1 MRLKGA
7 EIVVECLIE
16 NGTDIIFGYPGGA
29 VIPIYDALYDRKD
42 RIKHILTSHEQGAAH
57 AADGYAR
64 VKKKTGVCIAT
75 SGPGATNLVTGIATA
90 YMDSTPMVAIT
101 GNVSTDL
108 IGKDS
113 FQEVDILGITMPI
126 TKHNYQVTKA
136 EDIARTIRE
145 AFIIAETGRP
155 GPVLVDITKDAL
167 MNECE
172 FEESLPEERI
182 KELRAVVGIDKC
194 NPKIVKEITES
205 VEYAVKLIEERT
217 NTVELSQKSV
227 FVLKDDVREKYARY
241 YVENVF
247 EELKEPG
254 EWYLNKKTGMLYY
267 IPKEGEDPENTEVI
281 VPYLEHILILQ
292 GSPEEGRYIHNVGF
306 TGIQFSFTENDR
318 TEVLYTREDKERWLQ
333 AAFDVSAAI
342 HVMGAKEC
350 SFRECKVNRTGGYG
364 IELSYGCT
372 DNLIAGNEISDMGA
386 GGIKI
391 NGADA
396 NGPACKRTGKNKITD
411 NRIFNGGHIFHSGV
425 GICSMHSFKNIIAHN
440 DIQDLYYSGISCGW
454 IWGYHDNISR
464 ENIIDKNHIHHLGKG
479 LLSDMGGIYLLGI
492 QPGTVVRGNLIH
504 DIEKCNYGGWA
515 IYTDEGCSHVLIE
528 NNICYD
534 TNSQVFDQHYGREN
548 IVRNNIFAFGEEGVV
563 RLLRN
568 EGHKQFSFYRNILIT
583 NGKPVFI
590 GTQEKVL
597 EKGNFFSDLNLFYD
611 MSQKEPFCWI
621 QKGYSFKEFSDE
633 DKIMMRQ
640 WNDLDYDRHSLI
652 CDPLFKDIQNRD
664 FALHSNSPAFDLGF
678 QPIDNS
684 DAGPREDYENS
695 LHLDKKTDEE
705 WRA

>member
-1 MRLKGA
+1 MKTTDLYVSLTGNDTWSGKLMKANKEGTDGPLATLQGALKTVREQRAKEKTDAPFCIWMDDGYYELDKPVIFTDSDSQIDVCA
-7 EIVVECLIE
+7 YPGKRPVLSGGRKISGWKVGEISGIKMWYTYIPEAASGKWHFKQLFVNGERRYPDRYPKEGWHYIE
-16 NGTDIIFGYPGGA
+16 SVPGVDFRSSLLNGTDRFVCKEGDIKPWTNMEDVTV
-29 VIPIYDALYDRKD
+29 VILHYW
-42 RIKHILTSHEQGAAH
+42 T
-57 AADGYAR
+57 
-64 VKKKTGVCIAT
+64 
-75 SGPGATNLVTGIATA
+75 
-90 YMDSTPMVAIT
+90 
-101 GNVSTDL
+101 
-108 IGKDS
+108 
-113 FQEVDILGITMPI
+113 
-126 TKHNYQVTKA
+126 
-136 EDIARTIRE
+136 
-145 AFIIAETGRP
+145 
-155 GPVLVDITKDAL
+155 
-167 MNECE
+167 
-172 FEESLPEERI
+172 EERI
-182 KELRAVVGIDKC
+182 NIKSFD
-194 NPKIVKEITES
+194 
-205 VEYAVKLIEERT
+205 ERT

-464 ENIIDKNHIHHLGKG
+464 ENIIEKNHIHHLGKG

-590 GTQEKVL
+590 GAQEKVL

>member
-1 MRLKGA
+1 
-7 EIVVECLIE
+7 
-16 NGTDIIFGYPGGA
+16 
-29 VIPIYDALYDRKD
+29 
-42 RIKHILTSHEQGAAH
+42 
-57 AADGYAR
+57 
-64 VKKKTGVCIAT
+64 
-75 SGPGATNLVTGIATA
+75 
-90 YMDSTPMVAIT
+90 
-101 GNVSTDL
+101 
-108 IGKDS
+108 
-113 FQEVDILGITMPI
+113 
-126 TKHNYQVTKA
+126 
-136 EDIARTIRE
+136 
-145 AFIIAETGRP
+145 
-155 GPVLVDITKDAL
+155 
-167 MNECE
+167 
-172 FEESLPEERI
+172 
-182 KELRAVVGIDKC
+182 
-194 NPKIVKEITES
+194 
-205 VEYAVKLIEERT
+205 
-217 NTVELSQKSV
+217 
-227 FVLKDDVREKYARY
+227 
-241 YVENVF
+241 
-247 EELKEPG
+247 
-254 EWYLNKKTGMLYY
+254 
-267 IPKEGEDPENTEVI
+267 
-281 VPYLEHILILQ
+281 
-292 GSPEEGRYIHNVGF
+292 
-306 TGIQFSFTENDR
+306 
-318 TEVLYTREDKERWLQ
+318 
-333 AAFDVSAAI
+333 
-342 HVMGAKEC
+342 
-350 SFRECKVNRTGGYG
+350 
-364 IELSYGCT
+364 
-372 DNLIAGNEISDMGA
+372 
-386 GGIKI
+386 
-391 NGADA
+391 
-396 NGPACKRTGKNKITD
+396 
-411 NRIFNGGHIFHSGV
+411 
-425 GICSMHSFKNIIAHN
+425 
-440 DIQDLYYSGISCGW
+440 
-454 IWGYHDNISR
+454 
-464 ENIIDKNHIHHLGKG
+464 LGKG

-590 GTQEKVL
+590 GAQEKVL